1 MAFKAL
7 LLLRRQ
13 KPLNS
18 DVTHVTPV
26 NTLNRDSSSD
36 VPVIAGPRTTLNTS
50 ERDLN
55 LDLPVIGSLVYCE
68 SSALNYAATEVGH
81 TTFQQLS
88 PRYKGLLKGRRLVD
102 SRAYPIKVSPRHPNY
117 RVLTEQSL
125 SDLTLS
131 PSTTARYPLQRCIT
145 WPRADDRHLRKVA
158 WRPPGGT
165 GRDVPGPDVPLLPVL
180 FATPRSSQVRIT
192 DNLLEV
198 PPSSTENNTLSLR
211 QSSAVVPS
219 SRRPSAIMQLTA
231 INNRYMM
238 GLIQSR
244 HNSCA
249 DTHDPERGNP
259 PTKSSETSQAGSDAL
274 TMALSALYA
283 KLLVVLGIAFPVT
296 EVLSERVPAN
306 FYQFLLYR
314 YDFSDSRKDN
324 SHPKKPHDGPIIRY
338 GSFYLRLGAIAFGIG
353 SMVYSGLEFG
363 QYFELKRDSKCSDI
377 LLVLTPATRMILTLV
392 QMQFIFLNSMDMK
405 MSTYK
410 VVARF
415 GLMHMIAAN
424 LCEWL
429 YVLVEETRHEIRSSD
444 THDIYECRRSNIMG
458 SLVQNASPFLF
469 PCTIEYSLIC
479 AVILYEMWKNV
490 KPEMEEGSKRGAF
503 RMTVNTPH
511 SLHHFT
517 VDCTSAHKGLFS
529 GILVLVL
536 TIISLILFFVLN
548 EDPQYKQ
555 TAVFEV
561 NVCELVLYIISTIA
575 VIVCMI
581 QMRGLN
587 LLVMAQTG
595 MYIYCMFSIIGCS
608 FGNEDSLAP
617 GGMATEL
624 SSLIQTTCQT
634 VFVLDASWRRCRT
647 ANQARRKPGRQIITF
662 LLVANMAMWAINTL
676 EKGHAEFRPSHL
688 KFFGVWAWTVITH
701 VSMPLAIFYRFHSTI
716 CLFEI
721 WKSAYKM
728 KLRKSEYCSNC
739 CDLAGSTGGSELGP
753 IHESMS
759 SMEDDE
765 EEEEEFEEENS
776 MVEAPHP
783 IPTVEEP
790 GSSSR
795 EMVSVHTRDR
805 RLSAAARGSPMG
817 SPVRRARFALGSS
830 SRNEL
835 SSSLL
840 PVMIYQKSH
849 GRSQSLPFIQKPPV
863 FDKRKKDQTK
873 FLSLHAL
880 SVILSALYGKLL
892 IVLGLAFPLAQIM
905 SAKVPPSFYEGFYLY
920 LYFVSMLFLLCMY
933 GLVLKQK
940 AVESVLMGT
949 TKSHNKQV
957 ETDGDTDAM
966 LEAGIKPKTP
976 TVTAKRSR
984 YGSFYL
990 RMGAVAFGIGSMIY
1004 SGLEFGQYFEL
1015 EKNTNC
1021 HNVLLAVTP
1030 ATRMAFVI
1038 LQMQFIFLSNK
1049 QLSVRKFKVVTR
1061 FGLIHMMATNL
1072 CVWLNVLVQETK
1084 HEIFNFYTT
1093 GSKLSEALRE
1103 DSFSCRRTNIMG
1115 TLVQNAS
1122 PFLFPCTIEYSLIC
1136 AVILYAMWKDVSAL
1150 HGHSKQGCVD
1160 FQLSSRTRPSQQFS
1174 VDCASAHKG
1183 LFAGIL
1189 VLVLTIISLIMFF
1202 VLVKEPDYGA
1212 LAVLEVDIVELTLY
1226 LLTTL
1231 AVCAC
1236 AYRIKELKY
1245 DTNRRFELDNTL
1257 LVMAQTG
1264 LYVYSLFSI
1273 IAGYFSTSEGRPGIM
1288 LASLASFIQTT
1299 LQTMFILDAWW
1310 RRCTTAGQM
1319 RRRPGRQLVTFLLVT
1334 NMALWVVNRLENA
1347 RAEFHPRELQFYGV
1361 PFHGVPVRDLEEHV
1375 QDETNSAQLLGSLQ
1389 RFHNNIIMTQFGGR
1403 MV

>member
-1 MAFKAL
+1 MASL
-7 LLLRRQ
+7 VLTDSSQLT
-13 KPLNS
+13 S
-18 DVTHVTPV
+18 DSQHLESKT
-26 NTLNRDSSSD
+26 TLSILDRDS
-36 VPVIAGPRTTLNTS
+36 
-50 ERDLN
+50 N
-55 LDLPVIGSLVYCE
+55 LDLPIIGSLIYCE
-68 SSALNYAATEVGH
+68 SGTLDHVATEAEGGVEGNTSQGKAQQAEVSTVSREVSLLLETWCIVLPYRPLPWWAEQGTVMFDSGH
-81 TTFQQLS
+81 S
-88 PRYKGLLKGRRLVD
+88 VLLRESSG
-102 SRAYPIKVSPRHPNY
+102 IGKVELEEVN
-117 RVLTEQSL
+117 L
-125 SDLTLS
+125 
-131 PSTTARYPLQRCIT
+131 
-145 WPRADDRHLRKVA
+145 HLRGVRVENYLGKTT
-158 WRPPGGT
+158 RSSPD
-165 GRDVPGPDVPLLPVL
+165 RDSSLDLPVL
-180 FATPRSSQVRIT
+180 
-192 DNLLEV
+192 
-198 PPSSTENNTLSLR
+198 
-211 QSSAVVPS
+211 S
-219 SRRPSAIMQLTA
+219 SRAQHNKRVSQL
-231 INNRYMM
+231 
-238 GLIQSR
+238 R
-244 HNSCA
+244 HRC
-249 DTHDPERGNP
+249 
-259 PTKSSETSQAGSDAL
+259 
-274 TMALSALYA
+274 
-283 KLLVVLGIAFPVT
+283 
-296 EVLSERVPAN
+296 
-306 FYQFLLYR
+306 
-314 YDFSDSRKDN
+314 
-324 SHPKKPHDGPIIRY
+324 GP
-338 GSFYLRLGAIAFGIG
+338 
-353 SMVYSGLEFG
+353 
-363 QYFELKRDSKCSDI
+363 
-377 LLVLTPATRMILTLV
+377 
-392 QMQFIFLNSMDMK
+392 
-405 MSTYK
+405 
-410 VVARF
+410 
-415 GLMHMIAAN
+415 
-424 LCEWL
+424 
-429 YVLVEETRHEIRSSD
+429 
-444 THDIYECRRSNIMG
+444 CR
-458 SLVQNASPFLF
+458 
-469 PCTIEYSLIC
+469 
-479 AVILYEMWKNV
+479 
-490 KPEMEEGSKRGAF
+490 
-503 RMTVNTPH
+503 
-511 SLHHFT
+511 
-517 VDCTSAHKGLFS
+517 
-529 GILVLVL
+529 
-536 TIISLILFFVLN
+536 
-548 EDPQYKQ
+548 
-555 TAVFEV
+555 
-561 NVCELVLYIISTIA
+561 
-575 VIVCMI
+575 
-581 QMRGLN
+581 
-587 LLVMAQTG
+587 
-595 MYIYCMFSIIGCS
+595 
-608 FGNEDSLAP
+608 
-617 GGMATEL
+617 
-624 SSLIQTTCQT
+624 
-634 VFVLDASWRRCRT
+634 
-647 ANQARRKPGRQIITF
+647 
-662 LLVANMAMWAINTL
+662 
-676 EKGHAEFRPSHL
+676 
-688 KFFGVWAWTVITH
+688 
-701 VSMPLAIFYRFHSTI
+701 
-716 CLFEI
+716 
-721 WKSAYKM
+721 
-728 KLRKSEYCSNC
+728 SEYCSNC
-739 CDLAGSTGGSELGP
+739 CDLTGSAGGSELGP

-759 SMEDDE
+759 SMENDDDEDDE
-765 EEEEEFEEENS
+765 EEEDS
-776 MVEAPHP
+776 TVEAPPP

-805 RLSAAARGSPMG
+805 RFSAAARGSPMG

-863 FDKRKKDQTK
+863 FDKRKKDETK
-873 FLSLHAL
+873 ILSLHAL

-905 SAKVPPSFYEGFYLY
+905 SAKVPPSFYEVRDNDYRHRGGRKSPGFYLY

-949 TKSHNKQV
+949 TKSHNKQA

-1049 QLSVRKFKVVTR
+1049 VRRVSQDMNWSSRVRKFKVVTR

-1093 GSKLSEALRE
+1093 GSKLIEPFSPKLVDYPILVNSTNTTDWETSIKPTLYLAAANDSFLARALHE

-1150 HGHSKQGCVD
+1150 HGHAKKGCGGAYGNQMANSK
-1160 FQLSSRTRPSQQFS
+1160 LSSRTRPSQQFS

-1202 VLVKEPDYGA
+1202 VLVKEPDYRA

-1375 QDETNSAQLLGSLQ
+1375 QDETNSSQLLGSLQ
-1389 RFHNNIIMTQFGGR
+1389 RA
-1403 MV
+1403 

>member
-1 MAFKAL
+1 MRHTKDERSCTAL
-7 LLLRRQ
+7 
-13 KPLNS
+13 
-18 DVTHVTPV
+18 
-26 NTLNRDSSSD
+26 
-36 VPVIAGPRTTLNTS
+36 
-50 ERDLN
+50 
-55 LDLPVIGSLVYCE
+55 
-68 SSALNYAATEVGH
+68 
-81 TTFQQLS
+81 
-88 PRYKGLLKGRRLVD
+88 
-102 SRAYPIKVSPRHPNY
+102 
-117 RVLTEQSL
+117 
-125 SDLTLS
+125 
-131 PSTTARYPLQRCIT
+131 
-145 WPRADDRHLRKVA
+145 
-158 WRPPGGT
+158 RP
-165 GRDVPGPDVPLLPVL
+165 
-180 FATPRSSQVRIT
+180 
-192 DNLLEV
+192 
-198 PPSSTENNTLSLR
+198 
-211 QSSAVVPS
+211 
-219 SRRPSAIMQLTA
+219 
-231 INNRYMM
+231 
-238 GLIQSR
+238 
-244 HNSCA
+244 
-249 DTHDPERGNP
+249 
-259 PTKSSETSQAGSDAL
+259 
-274 TMALSALYA
+274 
-283 KLLVVLGIAFPVT
+283 
-296 EVLSERVPAN
+296 
-306 FYQFLLYR
+306 
-314 YDFSDSRKDN
+314 
-324 SHPKKPHDGPIIRY
+324 
-338 GSFYLRLGAIAFGIG
+338 
-353 SMVYSGLEFG
+353 
-363 QYFELKRDSKCSDI
+363 
-377 LLVLTPATRMILTLV
+377 
-392 QMQFIFLNSMDMK
+392 
-405 MSTYK
+405 
-410 VVARF
+410 
-415 GLMHMIAAN
+415 
-424 LCEWL
+424 
-429 YVLVEETRHEIRSSD
+429 
-444 THDIYECRRSNIMG
+444 CR
-458 SLVQNASPFLF
+458 
-469 PCTIEYSLIC
+469 
-479 AVILYEMWKNV
+479 
-490 KPEMEEGSKRGAF
+490 
-503 RMTVNTPH
+503 
-511 SLHHFT
+511 
-517 VDCTSAHKGLFS
+517 
-529 GILVLVL
+529 
-536 TIISLILFFVLN
+536 
-548 EDPQYKQ
+548 
-555 TAVFEV
+555 
-561 NVCELVLYIISTIA
+561 
-575 VIVCMI
+575 
-581 QMRGLN
+581 
-587 LLVMAQTG
+587 
-595 MYIYCMFSIIGCS
+595 
-608 FGNEDSLAP
+608 
-617 GGMATEL
+617 
-624 SSLIQTTCQT
+624 
-634 VFVLDASWRRCRT
+634 
-647 ANQARRKPGRQIITF
+647 
-662 LLVANMAMWAINTL
+662 
-676 EKGHAEFRPSHL
+676 
-688 KFFGVWAWTVITH
+688 
-701 VSMPLAIFYRFHSTI
+701 
-716 CLFEI
+716 
-721 WKSAYKM
+721 
-728 KLRKSEYCSNC
+728 SEYCSNC

-759 SMEDDE
+759 SMEDDD

-905 SAKVPPSFYEGFYLY
+905 SAKVPPSFYEVRNNDYRRLGGRKNPGFYLY

-1038 LQMQFIFLSNK
+1038 LQMQ
-1049 QLSVRKFKVVTR
+1049 
-1061 FGLIHMMATNL
+1061 
-1072 CVWLNVLVQETK
+1072 
-1084 HEIFNFYTT
+1084 
-1093 GSKLSEALRE
+1093 ALRE

-1150 HGHSKQGCVD
+1150 HGHSKQGCGGAYGNQMANSKTIEQETKYVPPRSYFGHFRVD

-1375 QDETNSAQLLGSLQ
+1375 QDETNSSQLLGSLQ
-1389 RFHNNIIMTQFGGR
+1389 R
-1403 MV
+1403 V

>member
-1 MAFKAL
+1 MRVK
-7 LLLRRQ
+7 
-13 KPLNS
+13 
-18 DVTHVTPV
+18 
-26 NTLNRDSSSD
+26 
-36 VPVIAGPRTTLNTS
+36 
-50 ERDLN
+50 
-55 LDLPVIGSLVYCE
+55 
-68 SSALNYAATEVGH
+68 
-81 TTFQQLS
+81 
-88 PRYKGLLKGRRLVD
+88 
-102 SRAYPIKVSPRHPNY
+102 KVSRQELIN
-117 RVLTEQSL
+117 RNEEREEMESVLGGSV
-125 SDLTLS
+125 DL
-131 PSTTARYPLQRCIT
+131 
-145 WPRADDRHLRKVA
+145 
-158 WRPPGGT
+158 PPGGT

-306 FYQFLLYR
+306 FYQGFYLYLYIGSIFFMCFMYATLIKDR
-314 YDFSDSRKDN
+314 AILRIIKSHDSRKDN

-405 MSTYK
+405 MSAYK

-429 YVLVEETRHEIRSSD
+429 YVLVEETRHEIVHLGDHGMTHGAMNHDSSSEDSLSSSEEVFRGVLALALNGTNLSRHHISERSSD

-490 KPEMEEGSKRGAF
+490 KPEMEEGSKSMHQEICTTNGKVDRGETGGAF

-581 QMRGLN
+581 QMRGLKYHHSSSGHGGGGLGLDN
-587 LLVMAQTG
+587 SLLVMAQTG

-728 KLRKSEYCSNC
+728 K
-739 CDLAGSTGGSELGP
+739 
-753 IHESMS
+753 
-759 SMEDDE
+759 
-765 EEEEEFEEENS
+765 
-776 MVEAPHP
+776 V
-783 IPTVEEP
+783 
-790 GSSSR
+790 
-795 EMVSVHTRDR
+795 
-805 RLSAAARGSPMG
+805 
-817 SPVRRARFALGSS
+817 
-830 SRNEL
+830 
-835 SSSLL
+835 
-840 PVMIYQKSH
+840 
-849 GRSQSLPFIQKPPV
+849 
-863 FDKRKKDQTK
+863 
-873 FLSLHAL
+873 
-880 SVILSALYGKLL
+880 
-892 IVLGLAFPLAQIM
+892 
-905 SAKVPPSFYEGFYLY
+905 
-920 LYFVSMLFLLCMY
+920 
-933 GLVLKQK
+933 
-940 AVESVLMGT
+940 
-949 TKSHNKQV
+949 
-957 ETDGDTDAM
+957 
-966 LEAGIKPKTP
+966 
-976 TVTAKRSR
+976 
-984 YGSFYL
+984 
-990 RMGAVAFGIGSMIY
+990 
-1004 SGLEFGQYFEL
+1004 
-1015 EKNTNC
+1015 
-1021 HNVLLAVTP
+1021 
-1030 ATRMAFVI
+1030 
-1038 LQMQFIFLSNK
+1038 
-1049 QLSVRKFKVVTR
+1049 
-1061 FGLIHMMATNL
+1061 
-1072 CVWLNVLVQETK
+1072 
-1084 HEIFNFYTT
+1084 
-1093 GSKLSEALRE
+1093 
-1103 DSFSCRRTNIMG
+1103 
-1115 TLVQNAS
+1115 
-1122 PFLFPCTIEYSLIC
+1122 
-1136 AVILYAMWKDVSAL
+1136 
-1150 HGHSKQGCVD
+1150 
-1160 FQLSSRTRPSQQFS
+1160 
-1174 VDCASAHKG
+1174 
-1183 LFAGIL
+1183 
-1189 VLVLTIISLIMFF
+1189 
-1202 VLVKEPDYGA
+1202 
-1212 LAVLEVDIVELTLY
+1212 
-1226 LLTTL
+1226 
-1231 AVCAC
+1231 
-1236 AYRIKELKY
+1236 
-1245 DTNRRFELDNTL
+1245 
-1257 LVMAQTG
+1257 
-1264 LYVYSLFSI
+1264 
-1273 IAGYFSTSEGRPGIM
+1273 
-1288 LASLASFIQTT
+1288 
-1299 LQTMFILDAWW
+1299 
-1310 RRCTTAGQM
+1310 
-1319 RRRPGRQLVTFLLVT
+1319 
-1334 NMALWVVNRLENA
+1334 
-1347 RAEFHPRELQFYGV
+1347 
-1361 PFHGVPVRDLEEHV
+1361 
-1375 QDETNSAQLLGSLQ
+1375 
-1389 RFHNNIIMTQFGGR
+1389 
-1403 MV
+1403 